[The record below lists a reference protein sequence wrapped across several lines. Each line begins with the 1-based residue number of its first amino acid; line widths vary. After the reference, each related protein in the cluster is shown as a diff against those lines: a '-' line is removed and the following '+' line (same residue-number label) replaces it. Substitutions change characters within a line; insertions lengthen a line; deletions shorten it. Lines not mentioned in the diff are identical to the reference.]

1 MLRIISELAEWHN
14 ETVKME
20 LDLDAWFDKKA
31 EILVTDGRTNRASR
45 NRAAICKAFLD
56 LIKETA
62 ALPSALEIAN
72 RSGTATRSIFRH
84 FVDLDALYNEAG
96 FELQQTVVPLFVN
109 SITATELHQQITQL
123 IDFRIKVYS
132 FIRPYQFVLQSIRF
146 KSPYAKSRHDRQ
158 VLMFRTQIEN
168 ILKEHCICDFYRLEC
183 LDLLYSF
190 STWLRLC
197 VDQKLDDQ
205 QIRTILLQNTKF
217 ILNIPSIHT

>member
-1 MLRIISELAEWHN
+1 MD
-14 ETVKME
+14 
-20 LDLDAWFDKKA
+20 LDLDAWFVKKS
-31 EILVTDGRTNRASR
+31 EIVVTDGRTNRASR

-62 ALPSALEIAN
+62 ALPSALEIAT

-109 SITATELHQQITQL
+109 SITATELNQQIAQL
-123 IDFRIKVYS
+123 IDFRIKVYT

-146 KSPYAKSRHDRQ
+146 KSSYAKARHDRQ

-168 ILKEHCICDFYRLEC
+168 ILIEHNINNFYILESLDF
-183 LDLLYSF
+183 LYSF
-190 STWLRLC
+190 STWLRLY
-197 VDQKLDDQ
+197 VDQKLDDD
-205 QIRTILLQNTKF
+205 QIRSILLQNTKS
-217 ILNIPSIHT
+217 ILNIS